1 MEHNFLEYGLGAKES
16 TAGDVYSYGIMVL
29 EMKTGKRPTDNMFRE
44 SLNLHNYV
52 RMALPDQIVQI
63 VDPRVLQEDGSSLN
77 NIRNP
82 RQAMTWMNRLV
93 SLMNIG
99 VACSMESSQN

>member
-1 MEHNFLEYGLGAKES
+1 MENHFLIEYGRRAKES

-29 EMKTGKRPTDNMFRE
+29 EMMTGKRPTDNMFRE

-63 VDPRVLQEDGSSLN
+63 VDPRLFCKKMVLHLPISEILDKL
-77 NIRNP
+77 
-82 RQAMTWMNRLV
+82 
-93 SLMNIG
+93 
-99 VACSMESSQN
+99 